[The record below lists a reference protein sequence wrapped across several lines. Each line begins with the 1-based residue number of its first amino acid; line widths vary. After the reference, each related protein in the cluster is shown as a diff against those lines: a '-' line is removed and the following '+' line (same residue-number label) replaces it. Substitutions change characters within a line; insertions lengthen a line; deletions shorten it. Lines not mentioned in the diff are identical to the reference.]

1 MKATEFGLH
10 PFNHAAAGWFLVR
23 RLVNGDVPEVAYDF
37 RFSASV
43 GRFGGTS
50 FELHFSGTVPLDV
63 NFSTE
68 SDHDGAKRRFIK
80 ATLACMKLV
89 SWRFADICR
98 CESSMRFPSQ
108 ETFNVALSILI
119 SAALKGIKDIGAY
132 SPLARTLAPSDACLM
147 TSPVWLATH
156 TPEQL
161 KDTARRING
170 YGGPFWDEV
179 IAEVALSGAKQSDRK
194 E

>member
-1 MKATEFGLH
+1 MKTTEFGFH
-10 PFNHAAAGWFLVR
+10 PFNHATAGWFLVR
-23 RLVNGDVPEVAYDF
+23 HLVNGDVPEVAYDL

-68 SDHDGAKRRFIK
+68 SDPDGAKRRFIK

-132 SPLARTLAPSDACLM
+132 SPLARTLVPSDACM
-147 TSPVWLATH
+147 VTSPAWLATH
-156 TPEQL
+156 TVQQM
-161 KDTARRING
+161 KDTARGIKYYNG
-170 YGGPFWDEV
+170 SFWDEV
-179 IAEVALSGAKQSDRK
+179 VAELSAAK
-194 E
+194 